1 VGGGCDLVG
10 AFAAA
15 TVTYRIS
22 NREKDAEQY
31 DGKKEELAVA
41 EDQFKILFFI
51 YGHIPPRS
59 NFSIL
64 AIPCSLKKGFAEE

>member
-41 EDQFKILFFI
+41 ED
-51 YGHIPPRS
+51 
-59 NFSIL
+59 
-64 AIPCSLKKGFAEE
+64 